1 MVSLFSLVAL
11 VVYLDLVLGD
21 FLGFSLEVYY
31 VTHNLVVVQMN
42 SQSCYP
48 HF

>member
-42 SQSCYP
+42 LQSCYP